1 MAKLFMPIKSPNRI
15 HSENELDLDNT
26 FVERRFG
33 RSTHYL
39 IFDTETEEKHLV
51 PNTNHHFGG
60 ADSPA
65 GIAKNNRANT
75 VLAAHMGY
83 GPYVNF
89 NQNNIPIY
97 QVEDNVAIS
106 DLINQLR
113 EGKLEKMAPITKGTC
128 CSGGKH

>member
-1 MAKLFMPIKSPNRI
+1 MPVKSPNGI
-15 HSENELDLDNT
+15 TTEQELDLDNT

-39 IFDTETEEKHLV
+39 IFDTETEKKQLV

-60 ADSPA
+60 ADTPA
-65 GIAKNNRANT
+65 GIAKNNDVNT

-89 NQNNIPIY
+89 NQNKIPIY
-97 QVEDNVAIS
+97 KVEDNVAIS
-106 DLINQLR
+106 DLLAKLR
-113 EGKLEKMAPITKGTC
+113 EGKLENMAPITKGTC